1 MTTRIPKPYTPKGIV
16 VPFIEA
22 ASAEPSRI
30 WSYPEAAEV
39 MGIIVKKVSATVATA
54 VEAGLLFKGRR
65 LGATVLSAKPFENIA
80 PPPRNRHLHLVKMA
94 DSWMTTMDD
103 PRVPK
108 VVAGWVPPKMVCVR
122 GAV

>member
-22 ASAEPSRI
+22 ANAEPHRI

-65 LGATVLSAKPFENIA
+65 LGATVLSAREFENVA
-80 PPPRNRHLHLVKMA
+80 PPPRNRHLHLIKIA
-94 DSWMTTMDD
+94 DHWTTTMDD

-108 VVAGWVPPKMVCVR
+108 VVAGWVPPKMNPPR
-122 GAV
+122 AAA

>member
-1 MTTRIPKPYTPKGIV
+1 MTRIPKPYTPKGVV

-22 ASAEPSRI
+22 AKAEPHRI
-30 WSYPEAAEV
+30 WSYPEAAEL
-39 MGIIVKKVSATVATA
+39 MGTIQKKVSATVATA

-65 LGATVLSAKPFENIA
+65 LGATVLSASPFENVPA
-80 PPPRNRHLHLVKMA
+80 PPRNRHLHLIKIA
-94 DSWMTTMDD
+94 DSWTTSMDD

-122 GAV
+122 EAV